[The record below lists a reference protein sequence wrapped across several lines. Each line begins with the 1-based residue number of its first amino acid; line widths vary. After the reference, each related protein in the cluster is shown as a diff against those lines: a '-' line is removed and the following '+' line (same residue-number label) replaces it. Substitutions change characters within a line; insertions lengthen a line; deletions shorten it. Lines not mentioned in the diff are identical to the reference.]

1 MKMKNMK
8 LHTGAIDYLS
18 RFKMFNGAFSSKIMA
33 EAPLPEGTPQKVKV
47 IVRPLAY
54 LKMVRLIMDFTTEV
68 GWHGLCHRD
77 ENDPATYI
85 IEDVMVYPQQVT
97 GTTIKTDEARHTEWY
112 NQFPDEQFSQIR
124 FHGHSHV
131 NMGVFSSGTD
141 DDLQKDL
148 VGMMTKPD
156 DFYIFFIMNKSL
168 NLFIRIYDNKF
179 GVMFETG
186 DVDVSITDGVNDIIK
201 FLRESKEQVK
211 AVTYSYG
218 KNTAIDREI
227 ATAAQTNKSASGA
240 NQKPMAQSSPSGSL
254 PAKLAGDYDYDD
266 YDDDPL
272 GYWRNGIW
280 VPCEGAYGKGVY
292 A

>member
-1 MKMKNMK
+1 MKNMK
-8 LHTGAIDYLS
+8 LHAGAIDYLS
-18 RFKMFNGAFSSKIMA
+18 RFKMFNGAFSSKVMA
-33 EAPLPEGTPQKVKV
+33 EAPLPEGTQKRVKV

-54 LKMVRLIMDFTTEV
+54 LKVVRLIMDFTTEV

-77 ENDPATYI
+77 DADPTTYI
-85 IEDVMVYPQQVT
+85 IEDVMVYPQKVT
-97 GTTIKTDEARHTEWY
+97 GTTIKTDEARMTAWLD
-112 NQFPDEQFSQIR
+112 QFPDEQFKQIR

-141 DDLQKDL
+141 DDLQQDL

-186 DVDVSITDGVNDIIK
+186 DVDVAITDGVNDIIK

-218 KNTAIDREI
+218 KG
-227 ATAAQTNKSASGA
+227 ATTGTSAPVSQANKSASVIG
-240 NQKPMAQSSPSGSL
+240 QKPITQSAPAGSL